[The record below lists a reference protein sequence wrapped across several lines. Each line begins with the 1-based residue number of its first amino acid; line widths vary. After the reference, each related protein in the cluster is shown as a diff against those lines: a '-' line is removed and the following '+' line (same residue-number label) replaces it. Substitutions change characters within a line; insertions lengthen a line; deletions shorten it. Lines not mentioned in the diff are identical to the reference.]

1 MTSRIGKGIS
11 WLLIVA
17 LAVTEIMATWLMWLG
32 KSPFGVV
39 IHGLL
44 GLTIVLVGWRSL
56 HTVRQNRIF
65 SGHEPTLS
73 QVYSLMITNL
83 AMLEVIAIHDCDHMR
98 QAMGWNYHFTLAL
111 LLVNIIV
118 YLPNLISLVLASQG
132 QLNGVVATLIS
143 GPLIAIAFLKL
154 HLLGAWLP
162 VWGPW
167 NRSFFALGVDAIS
180 WWILVITAV
189 AGILVGMIATYILGE
204 LTTS

>member
-1 MTSRIGKGIS
+1 
-11 WLLIVA
+11 
-17 LAVTEIMATWLMWLG
+17 
-32 KSPFGVV
+32 
-39 IHGLL
+39 
-44 GLTIVLVGWRSL
+44 
-56 HTVRQNRIF
+56 
-65 SGHEPTLS
+65 
-73 QVYSLMITNL
+73 
-83 AMLEVIAIHDCDHMR
+83 
-98 QAMGWNYHFTLAL
+98 MGWNYHFTLAL